1 MIKKPKD
8 LLSKRVRM
16 VADLIEEGVVIAVA
30 SHLNLADSELEVNH
44 VRVAS
49 RAVEVDHLK
58 SRTSLANLVVDK
70 SVRNLKIKMAMKMQL
85 LPYFLPQ
92 NNSLST
98 RYKKFTYQA

>member
-1 MIKKPKD
+1 MIKKPND
-8 LLSKRVRM
+8 LLSRRIKM

-30 SHLNLADSELEVNH
+30 SHLNLADKELEVNL

-85 LPYFLPQ
+85 
-92 NNSLST
+92 
-98 RYKKFTYQA
+98 